1 MEDGLTYSR
10 EVAEGKDAEEGGFA
24 ACTVADDDKFPVEM
38 NGKLGFS
45 SISTWTVFGRQAI

>member
-24 ACTVADDDKFPVEM
+24 ACTVADYDKFPVEM